1 MISERKAPLSKGSE
15 AIEISDCQWQSN
27 QKLCG
32 KNLRFLTGG
41 FAVIV
46 FEFALVFS
54 EYDTFLCESLHRLRG
69 PPPFVKGGFG
79 ALIIG
84 R

>member
-1 MISERKAPLSKGSE
+1 MRKAPLLKGSE
-15 AIEISDCQWQSN
+15 AIEINDCQWQSH
-27 QKLCG
+27 QKLCV

-46 FEFALVFS
+46 FEFALVFG
-54 EYDTFLCESLHRLRG
+54 ECDIFLCESLHRLRG
-69 PPPFVKGGFG
+69 PPPFDKGGFG
-79 ALIIG
+79 ALLLA